1 MIISPDEPWEEVV
14 IAYNNIT
21 DRKEVTGSTE
31 EKQ

>member
-1 MIISPDEPWEEVV
+1 MIISQDEPWEAAV
-14 IAYNNIT
+14 IADNNIT